1 MLLRDARLFWRNW
14 KTSPKTFQL
23 SVFSPTLAF
32 FHSYLKLHAGHETLP
47 KNVARRR
54 FEEEAAA
61 PQSKDQDHKPRK
73 VKHTYTLR
81 DVIKE
86 NHRSLIDS
94 QIPYPPGEPEYIA
107 RFQAAV
113 TTVLNNMT
121 EEDLED
127 VQNTVEQWNQ
137 EGAPSQVQLKSVFNV
152 SSIIGPVPILINHQE
167 GKEEA
172 TQRHPEKTGGLEI

>member
-1 MLLRDARLFWRNW
+1 MQVVRRC
-14 KTSPKTFQL
+14 
-23 SVFSPTLAF
+23 
-32 FHSYLKLHAGHETLP
+32 LKTLP
-47 KNVARRR
+47 EED

-61 PQSKDQDHKPRK
+61 PQSKDLDHKPRK

-81 DVIKE
+81 DVVKE

-121 EEDLED
+121 EEDLENA
-127 VQNTVEQWNQ
+127 QNTVEQWNQ

-152 SSIIGPVPILINHQE
+152 SSIIGHCSHKDMRKAFPRGGMPSTHGVKISVNLIA
-167 GKEEA
+167 G
-172 TQRHPEKTGGLEI
+172 I